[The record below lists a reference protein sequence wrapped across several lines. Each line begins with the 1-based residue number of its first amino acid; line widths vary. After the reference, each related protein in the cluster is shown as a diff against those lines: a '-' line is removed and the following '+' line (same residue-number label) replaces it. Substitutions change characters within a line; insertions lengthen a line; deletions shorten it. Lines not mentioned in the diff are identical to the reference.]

1 MQEKELESPNN
12 NTTHINSEPTERVG
26 SQDKTKLPT
35 TNTQLPLEQIK
46 EILKAKDIED
56 ISPDEVLSISKQLD
70 FKNYKKIVQTFQ
82 YYIQRNI
89 RGISRVEAFE
99 IAFPERCVRRDDT
112 DRGRFDSSTGS
123 KDLAKITIDLKAKRI
138 EQTKVY
144 KAIYSLV
151 NTSFYITYAVERME
165 VLNKAYNK
173 IMNEKTSDRDRASFM
188 KIFLEETR
196 KNIDADVTPEVNINM
211 NSQTVNIVEQKMED
225 IAKRLQ
231 GLPAS
236 EVINILGNK
245 NGSKNS

>member
-1 MQEKELESPNN
+1 MQKEELAKTNHS
-12 NTTHINSEPTERVG
+12 TISEPTERGG
-26 SQDKTKLPT
+26 SQDKKKLTP

-46 EILKAKDIED
+46 ELLKIKNINDV
-56 ISPDEVLSISKQLD
+56 SPEEVLSISRQLD
-70 FKNYKKIVQTFQ
+70 FKNYKKIIQTFN

-99 IAFPERCVRRDDT
+99 IAFPERCIRRDDT
-112 DRGRFDSSTGS
+112 DRGKYQSSTGS
-123 KDLAKITIDLKAKRI
+123 KDLAKITLDLKAKRI

-165 VLNKAYNK
+165 VLNKAYDK
-173 IMNEKTSDRDRASFM
+173 IMNEKTADRERASFM

-225 IAKRLQ
+225 IAKRLT
-231 GLPAS
+231 GLPAN
-236 EVINILGNK
+236 EVITILGNK
-245 NGSKNS
+245 DVSKND